1 MMTAPLIAILCG
13 LTGLAVIVLICI
25 EDELTK
31 IRQMMEE
38 EEEQK

>member
-13 LTGLAVIVLICI
+13 ITGLVVIVLICI

-38 EEEQK
+38 ERKK